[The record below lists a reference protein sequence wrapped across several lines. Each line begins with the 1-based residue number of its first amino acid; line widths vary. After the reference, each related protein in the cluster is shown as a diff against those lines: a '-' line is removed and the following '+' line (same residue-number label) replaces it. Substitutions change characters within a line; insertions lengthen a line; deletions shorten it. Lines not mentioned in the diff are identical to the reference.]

1 MSTLITGANVMACFA
16 IGLHF
21 LRFWKSSRD
30 TFFLYFALA
39 FWIQGLQWLHSG
51 TRADLTEYSPLY
63 YVARLVAYGL
73 IGWAIVQK
81 NLRRAGE
88 GDGTP
93 RAG

>member
-1 MSTLITGANVMACFA
+1 MSTLITGAIVMACA
-16 IGLHF
+16 IIGLHF

-51 TRADLTEYSPLY
+51 TRTDLTEYSPLY

-73 IGWAIVQK
+73 IVAAIVQK
-81 NLRRAGE
+81 NVRRPGGE
-88 GDGTP
+88 GDGGTD
-93 RAG
+93 